1 MKNKSTNAPF
11 YIFSEFCV
19 FFCICRQYIYNLL
32 LRTLVVGAL
41 LFCLGQPKVHAQ
53 QVTIKTNGLM
63 WLAMMPN
70 AGCEFV
76 VGERSTVDLSA
87 FGSMNI
93 WGNKA
98 KILGFQP
105 EYRYWFN
112 GRPMTREYVGVG
124 ALATSYDITWGE
136 KVYEGDAGG
145 IGLTFGYV
153 LNFGT
158 KESKGKG
165 FAATLHKLGRRL
177 NVEFYAGC
185 GLVFFQQKQYFK
197 GDHFDDYTG
206 TGAVQAN
213 AKGYKLLP
221 IKLGVAVSWIL
232 K

>member
-1 MKNKSTNAPF
+1 MKKNYN
-11 YIFSEFCV
+11 
-19 FFCICRQYIYNLL
+19 IYTCL
-32 LRTLVVGAL
+32 LRTLIMGAM

-53 QVTIKTNGLM
+53 QVAIKSNGLM

-76 VGERSTVDLSA
+76 AGERSTIDLSV
-87 FGSMNI
+87 FGSVNI

-112 GRPMTREYVGVG
+112 GRPMTREYVGVAALG
-124 ALATSYDITWGE
+124 ASYDITWGD

-145 IGLTFGYV
+145 LGLTFGYV
-153 LNFGT
+153 LNFGAE
-158 KESKGKG
+158 KSGSGEVGKKKK
-165 FAATLHKLGRRL
+165 FRDFLRRL

-185 GLVFFQQKQYFK
+185 GLVYFQQKQYFK

-221 IKLGVAVSWIL
+221 MKLGVSVSWIL

>member
-1 MKNKSTNAPF
+1 MNLKMKTK
-11 YIFSEFCV
+11 
-19 FFCICRQYIYNLL
+19 YIYNLL

-53 QVTIKTNGLM
+53 QVAVKTNGLM

-112 GRPMTREYVGVG
+112 GRPMTREYVGVA
-124 ALATSYDITWGE
+124 ALGTTYDITWGD

-145 IGLTFGYV
+145 LGLTFGYV

-158 KESKGKG
+158 KESKSKKEGKED
-165 FAATLHKLGRRL
+165 FLKKLGRRL

-185 GLVFFQQKQYFK
+185 GLIYFQQKQYFK

-213 AKGYKLLP
+213 AKGYKILP
-221 IKLGVAVSWIL
+221 MKLGVAVTWIL